1 VPEAIVV
8 GSGPNG
14 LVAAITLARA
24 GWHVVVLEAA
34 DTIGGGVRS
43 AALTQ
48 PGFVHDV
55 CSAIHPLALASP
67 ALADLP
73 LAEHGVRWIQPGAA
87 LAHPLDGGRVALL
100 RQSVADTAAG
110 LQSDGAAYEKLFA
123 PLVGHGQAIVD
134 TMLSPLSVPR
144 PSLALARFGQ
154 HAIRSATGLARSRF
168 ATDEARA
175 LFAGIAGHSM
185 LSLDAAGTA
194 GYGMFLALLGHL
206 VGWPLAEGGSQ
217 RIADALVAILAAHGG
232 EIVTG
237 NEVTA
242 LTELPPADAIVLDVT
257 PRQLLRIAGAAL
269 PAAYARTLGKFRYG
283 PGVFK
288 IDWALDG
295 PIPWSAPDA
304 ALAATVHVGGTI
316 DEIAAGE
323 AAVQAG
329 RHAEHP
335 LVLVAQTSLFDASRA
350 PAGKHTVWAY
360 CHVPSGSDVD
370 QTLGIERQIDRFAP
384 GFRDRVV
391 ARHTMGPTQLE
402 GYNANYVGG
411 DINGG
416 AGDLRQLFTRP
427 RVSLHPWKTPLSGVY
442 LCSSS
447 TPPGGGVHGM
457 CGWHAARLVLRE
469 RGRSARGAT
478 A

>member
-1 VPEAIVV
+1 MPEAIVV

-24 GWHVVVLEAA
+24 GWRVVVLEAA
-34 DTIGGGVRS
+34 ATVGGGLRS
-43 AALTQ
+43 AALTE

-67 ALADLP
+67 ALAALP
-73 LAEHGVRWIQPGAA
+73 LAAPGVRWIQPEAA

-100 RQSVADTAAG
+100 RRSVTDTAGG
-110 LQSDGAAYEKLFA
+110 LHADRAAYEKLFT
-123 PLVGHGQAIVD
+123 PLVDHGDAIVE

-144 PSLALARFGQ
+144 PSLALARFGRS
-154 HAIRSATGLARSRF
+154 AIRSATGLAHSRF
-168 ATDEARA
+168 TTEEARA

-185 LSLDAAGTA
+185 LSLDSAGTA
-194 GYGMFLALLGHL
+194 GYGMFLALLGHM

-217 RIADALVAILAAHGG
+217 RIADALVAILTEHGG
-232 EIVTG
+232 EVVTE

-242 LTELPPADAIVLDVT
+242 LSALPPADAVLLDVT
-257 PRQLLRIAGAAL
+257 PRQLVRIAGDVL
-269 PAAYARTLGKFRYG
+269 PPRYAGTLGKFRYG

-304 ALAATVHVGGTI
+304 TLAATVHVGGTI
-316 DEIAAGE
+316 QEIAAGE
-323 AAVQAG
+323 ADVQAG
-329 RHAEHP
+329 RHAERP
-335 LVLVAQTSLFDASRA
+335 LVLVAQASLFDSTRA
-350 PAGKHTVWAY
+350 PSSGHTAWAY

-370 QTLGIERQIDRFAP
+370 QTHAIEQQIERFAP
-384 GFRDRVV
+384 GFADRIA

-402 GYNANYVGG
+402 AYNANYVGG

-427 RVSLHPWKTPLSGVY
+427 RVSAHPWKTPLPGVY

-469 RGRSARGAT
+469 HA
-478 A
+478 